1 MDKFDVLFQAL
12 SEFES
17 MVLKLP
23 KKNYATQLRF
33 SKKYVV
39 EKYSY
44 LMLVRGSKMKLRL
57 LQQIYTEQGSRI
69 DDTFTPTQT
78 YKNDV
83 LLQSF
88 NDNTNEWETIPLVIE
103 EVESMFD
110 FINNKQTNQ
119 CQKK

>member
-1 MDKFDVLFQAL
+1 
-12 SEFES
+12 
-17 MVLKLP
+17 
-23 KKNYATQLRF
+23 
-33 SKKYVV
+33 
-39 EKYSY
+39 
-44 LMLVRGSKMKLRL
+44 MKLRL
-57 LQQIYTEQGSRI
+57 LQQTYTEQGSRI